1 MIQLFLGCFPTT
13 VNNLSITKTV
23 SVNNITTVPAEVTYT
38 IRIENGSSIPAS
50 IDKIT
55 DILPSQL
62 SFNGLD
68 ISSDVTTSNASVLPS
83 LGKMGELVF

>member
-1 MIQLFLGCFPTT
+1 M
-13 VNNLSITKTV
+13 
-23 SVNNITTVPAEVTYT
+23 TYT

-83 LGKMGELVF
+83 IGKMGELVFEGGTDSNVYPYTEFLIPAMEL